1 MINKY
6 INILTNWQRDYLT
19 NISERENK
27 DQLSSFAFN
36 LKNMES
42 KLTAHNAII
51 LYNLCPNFQNVS
63 TAGEVDIGGGNG
75 QHSNQVTFL

>member
-1 MINKY
+1 MIDKY
-6 INILTNWQRDYLT
+6 INTLTDWQRKDLT
-19 NISERENK
+19 NIRERERENK

-42 KLTAHNAII
+42 KLTAYNAMI

-75 QHSNQVTFL
+75 QHSN